1 MYQVG
6 RAQAPE
12 QSDPKFD
19 NLSGAMQEAQ
29 AQNEE
34 APDTVFAVWDM
45 RNPGIPPIICLVYQE
60 IIFEP
65 RAV

>member
-12 QSDPKFD
+12 PNDPTFSD
-19 NLSGAMQEAQ
+19 LAAAMQAAQ
-29 AQNEE
+29 DQNYDS
-34 APDTVFAVWDM
+34 AGTVFAVWDM
-45 RNPGIPPIICLVYQE
+45 RNPGIPPIVCLVYQE